1 MDTIRGAV
9 QPITKSLPAPVRELG
24 LSLLGGKC
32 YQRIVLDV
40 DFTDTECLK
49 LAVSKALGTGI
60 VGVSAIVKLPQLL
73 KLISSQSATGVSFL
87 SYALETAAYVI
98 TLAYNARMGN
108 PFSTYGEVAFIA
120 VQNIA
125 IGGLVLHY
133 SGRSG
138 EMAIAVA
145 LLAIGS
151 WTLFQSDIV
160 HMDKLSVLQA
170 GAGVLGIASKIPQ
183 IYTIWS
189 EGTTGQLSAFAV
201 SYGIMWLSYYSDDI
215 PRSSTS
221 FSAHSHA
228 SLPRT
233 KKLMTRFYSMDTLLD
248 SHSTSYLL
256 FKYCTTGTLQPR
268 RRPGRMCQRFVC
280 RTRRLS
286 QSRSIL
292 DLTLQSL
299 RRPQALVVAHRQKA
313 LASFKFEFNV

>member
-9 QPITKSLPAPVRELG
+9 QPITKNLPAPVRELG

-32 YQRIVLDV
+32 YQRIILDV

-98 TLAYNARMGN
+98 TLAYNARMKN

-151 WTLFQSDIV
+151 WTLFQADMV
-160 HMDKLSVLQA
+160 HMDKLSMLQA
-170 GAGVLGIASKIPQ
+170 GAGVLGIASKVPQ

-201 SYGIMWLSYYSDDI
+201 SCIFTRLRSCADELS
-215 PRSSTS
+215 RSSTS
-221 FSAHSHA
+221 FSVHSPA
-228 SLPRT
+228 SSPHI
-233 KKLMTRFYSMDTLLD
+233 KK
-248 SHSTSYLL
+248 
-256 FKYCTTGTLQPR
+256 
-268 RRPGRMCQRFVC
+268 
-280 RTRRLS
+280 
-286 QSRSIL
+286 
-292 DLTLQSL
+292 
-299 RRPQALVVAHRQKA
+299 
-313 LASFKFEFNV
+313 